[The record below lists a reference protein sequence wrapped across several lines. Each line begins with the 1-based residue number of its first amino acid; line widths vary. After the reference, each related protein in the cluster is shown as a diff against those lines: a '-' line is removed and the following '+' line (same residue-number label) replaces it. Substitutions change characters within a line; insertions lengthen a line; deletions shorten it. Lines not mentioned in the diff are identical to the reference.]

1 VSLTAEQ
8 KALRAKEFLKDDVFL
23 ECIEKAKKRVLAEW
37 ALTGIDDA
45 QTRETL
51 FYKHRALDEVLRDL
65 RSLID
70 DWKMI
75 ENKARTN

>member
-1 VSLTAEQ
+1 MSLTAEQ

-51 FYKHRALDEVLRDL
+51 FYKHRALGNTNAGTNCSKL
-65 RSLID
+65 
-70 DWKMI
+70 
-75 ENKARTN
+75 KAF